1 MVTDEGAECHLAQ
14 PGKQGQANRQDD
26 LIKLACLWS
35 QLELCGPRPAK
46 VSPFERACC
55 DSNID
60 SFLLFTRLK
69 RLPKVPTFA
78 EAVIQQKRVFSD
90 VALKNDGNAGRE
102 GCVPGALCYLD
113 QPNEQ
118 GLASGQSDHQ
128 VDPALNADPS
138 LASNGSKQYCLFDDD
153 EGEAWEQESDDWWL
167 TDVERQ
173 QVHECSTV
181 PTIEATLFEGES
193 VQAALNARL
202 RRTARLTFFDDESGE
217 DEPQIEPDD
226 YEQLA
231 GIVDKRGMPEFSKA
245 AKFTGPWLGMVF
257 KRGSCGMGYYRDGF
271 KMNLCL
277 TTLLPAVADVSPV
290 TLKLSELIGDNSKD
304 KEEDED
310 R

>member
-1 MVTDEGAECHLAQ
+1 
-14 PGKQGQANRQDD
+14 
-26 LIKLACLWS
+26 
-35 QLELCGPRPAK
+35 
-46 VSPFERACC
+46 
-55 DSNID
+55 
-60 SFLLFTRLK
+60 
-69 RLPKVPTFA
+69 
-78 EAVIQQKRVFSD
+78 
-90 VALKNDGNAGRE
+90 
-102 GCVPGALCYLD
+102 
-113 QPNEQ
+113 
-118 GLASGQSDHQ
+118 

-245 AKFTGPWLGMVF
+245 AKFAGPWLGMVF
-257 KRGSCGMGYYRDGF
+257 KRGSCGLGYYRDGF
-271 KMNLCL
+271 KVNLSV

-290 TLKLSELIGDNSKD
+290 TLKLSELINDNSKD
-304 KEEDED
+304 EKVGGLMNLTPAQEG
-310 R
+310 RRRRQVGKAKVKVSAMCGPRTTHSLQAPPFTGP